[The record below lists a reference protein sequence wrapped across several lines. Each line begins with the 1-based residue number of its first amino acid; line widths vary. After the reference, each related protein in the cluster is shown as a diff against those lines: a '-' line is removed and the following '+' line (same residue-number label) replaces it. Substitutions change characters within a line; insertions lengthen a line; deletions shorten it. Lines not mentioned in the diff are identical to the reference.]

1 LTTTAAAGIQLH
13 HQQGNRYIKWNV
25 LPEHLWELGLYLRIP
40 REIIFDSPSQTV
52 EERIHSDLRSPWT
65 EENAEIMKKALD
77 AGEVRILPRSEGELP
92 LRTGDSPIN

>member
-13 HQQGNRYIKWNV
+13 HQQGNRYIKWTV